1 MIQAV
6 VFDMDGV
13 IFDSETLLTDCWV
26 EATRA
31 DGIPDVAHTNYLC
44 LGVNDAETKE
54 KFLEVYG
61 SDFPYDA
68 YEKEVIRL
76 FRERA
81 SGGQLPK
88 KEGVE
93 ELLSFLKER
102 GIKVALATSS
112 RESIVME
119 EITEGGLLP
128 YFDAIICGDTITKS
142 KPDPEIY
149 LKACSHLG
157 VRPEDAFAVEDSFN
171 GVRSATRA
179 GLTCIMVPDIKQPDD
194 EMRALAHRILPSLPD
209 VKEYLQQM
217 LDDLACL

>member
-13 IFDSETLLTDCWV
+13 IFDLETLLTDCWV
-26 EATRA
+26 DATRA
-31 DGIPDVAHTNYLC
+31 DGIPDVAHANYLC

-61 SDFPYDA
+61 PNFPYDM
-68 YEKEVIRL
+68 YEKEVFRL

-81 SGGQLPK
+81 CGGQLPK

-93 ELLSFLKER
+93 ELLSFLKES

-128 YFDAIICGDTITKS
+128 YFDAIICGDTITRS

-149 LKACSHLG
+149 LKACGRLG
-157 VRPEDAFAVEDSFN
+157 VRPEDAYAVEDSFN

-194 EMRALAHRILPSLPD
+194 EMRSLACCILPSLLD
-209 VKEYLQQM
+209 VKAYLSEKMQEK
-217 LDDLACL
+217 CS